1 MMRRDGVE
9 ASEGSVRVAE
19 AARDA
24 GLRRAVVSPSANA
37 GEVLRSASIDHLFE
51 AVIDG
56 RVAQRDHVPGKPAP
70 DLFLLAA
77 A

>member
-1 MMRRDGVE
+1 VLGLPDQIAACLFDLDGV
-9 ASEGSVRVAE
+9 
-19 AARDA
+19 
-24 GLRRAVVSPSANA
+24 
-37 GEVLRSASIDHLFE
+37 RSCIDHLFE

-56 RVAQRDHVPGKPAP
+56 RVAQRDHLPGKPAP